1 MIKIRRIIRNTKQTG
16 TLGPS
21 ISYPYIYIKYYL
33 KKDCSLGKKGDMVYE
48 YMIKELKLN
57 DYTNLIEEKLEN
69 LMSEDMKSEILK
81 NHMSNVNCFKVTID

>member
-1 MIKIRRIIRNTKQTG
+1 
-16 TLGPS
+16 
-21 ISYPYIYIKYYL
+21 
-33 KKDCSLGKKGDMVYE
+33 MVYE